1 MPRKHLEG
9 DTFCHSSFSV
19 KLDCLFSRVHREDN
33 MLGSNKRQAFPA
45 TTTQKSSKEERE
57 EEEKLWRSEAALE
70 QLQQDQRHREFSFPL
85 SLSAAVCFSLLSTPS
100 PTIDWL

>member
-1 MPRKHLEG
+1 
-9 DTFCHSSFSV
+9 
-19 KLDCLFSRVHREDN
+19 

-70 QLQQDQRHREFSFPL
+70 QLQQDQRHREFSFPRFL
-85 SLSAAVCFSLLSTPS
+85 SLTLSCCLLFSPLHSFTHYRLALKDMPGFTN
-100 PTIDWL
+100 